1 MKNLSMIAAVG
12 KNLELGKNNQLIWR
26 FKEDMQF
33 FKSQTINK
41 PVVMGMNTLNS
52 LPRLLPQRQHI
63 VLTRKNISLP
73 PEIIVVHSID
83 ELLNYVYHIV
93 TFKDGKWQ
101 YMATIDDEYREF
113 NEGLIVQ
120 PSDSKEITAIHVRY
134 MEGNCGLWSDHDEDT
149 DTTGSYQVE
158 IKYKPIK

>member
-1 MKNLSMIAAVG
+1 MKNLSLIAAVG

-83 ELLNYVYHIV
+83 ELLNYVYEYGDEVMVIGGASV
-93 TFKDGKWQ
+93 YNQLIDYSNKMILTEIDAEDK
-101 YMATIDDEYREF
+101 MADVYYPYFDKSEWDSEFISEHEHDD
-113 NEGLIVQ
+113 
-120 PSDSKEITAIHVRY
+120 
-134 MEGNCGLWSDHDEDT
+134 
-149 DTTGSYQVE
+149 
-158 IKYKPIK
+158 IKYKHLVYTRK